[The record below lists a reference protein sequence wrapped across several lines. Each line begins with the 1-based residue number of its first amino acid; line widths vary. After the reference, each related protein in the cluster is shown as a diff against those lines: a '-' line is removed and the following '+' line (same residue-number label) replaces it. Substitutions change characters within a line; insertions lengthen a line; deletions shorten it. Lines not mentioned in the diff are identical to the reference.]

1 MAVSILIN
9 DQKKVVAD
17 VIPVALITEIG
28 DETKIYSGAEWLLC
42 DDSAVSRTEYAGLF
56 AAIGTTFGPG
66 DGTTTFNLPNAN
78 PTIVSGEKT
87 FSQFITETVIT
98 VDNTAPIGID
108 ISAGAVQAGIRVSII
123 ETSAQTVTV
132 YTDAAHEQS
141 CVLPKGMI
149 VLEWDGG
156 QWCLISETVRILV
169 TITED
174 GTWKTPFGAVYTL
187 RAIGGGGG
195 GAQANN
201 GTASAGGGAGGSCHQ
216 VSKYEAAGT
225 TLTANI
231 GSGGAGDQG
240 YGDGDAGGN
249 TTLSDGAI
257 TLYGM
262 GGNGGEGVNVSGAS
276 SSGGGGSA
284 KKRPTEKYPMNLYTS
299 GLNGGSGTSSKSGAG
314 GDSGNSNGFGGAGVN
329 LNNNGNDGGAYGGG
343 GSGGAVTGTGS
354 KDGGDGADGVAYIEY

>member
-17 VIPVALITEIG
+17 VIPVALITGI
-28 DETKIYSGAEWLLC
+28 DETKIYSGSEWLLC
-42 DDSAVSRTEYAGLF
+42 DGSAVSRTEYADLF
-56 AAIGTTFGPG
+56 AAVGTTFGPG

-108 ISAGAVQAGIRVSII
+108 ISAGAVQEGIRVSII
-123 ETSAQTVTV
+123 ETSAQTVTI
-132 YTDAAHEQS
+132 YTDEAPHEQS

-195 GAQANN
+195 GGDA
-201 GTASAGGGAGGSCHQ
+201 TASNGNAYAGGGAGGSCHQ
-216 VSKYEAAGT
+216 LSKYEPAGT
-225 TLTANI
+225 TLTVSIGHGGDNSDNGGHTTLTDGSITLSGMGGYAGSDASAGLGTTN
-231 GSGGAGDQG
+231 GSGGRARVRTTDKVTMSLVITGEDG
-240 YGDGDAGGN
+240 Y
-249 TTLSDGAI
+249 
-257 TLYGM
+257 
-262 GGNGGEGVNVSGAS
+262 NGTGSK
-276 SSGGGGSA
+276 SGGGGVSA
-284 KKRPTEKYPMNLYTS
+284 NTT
-299 GLNGGSGTSSKSGAG
+299 
-314 GDSGNSNGFGGAGVN
+314 GFGGAGVN
-329 LNNNGNDGGAYGGG
+329 PNHNGNDGGAYGGG